1 MSVRSLKVA
10 PRHIQRVKDAL
21 QRHGFSQR
29 GLATELG
36 IARSTVSHFFTGKV
50 IDRLNFI
57 ECCEKLGLDWQEIAD
72 KPSIAEHNPNFVGRE
87 SAIADLNA
95 LVAKEAK
102 VILIQGAGGVGKTT
116 LARKYLADKFGDKV
130 IEFPIAKETKDIA
143 PIEGLLEQCLRSLEV
158 ESGGDFWVSLT
169 RLKEKLQTEAMG
181 VLIDNLEPALD
192 GSGRLI
198 EAHRRYL
205 ELLRILADPTVK
217 SITLITSREALG
229 EGVDISLYRL
239 QSLTLEAWQT
249 YFYNRGITHNKRA
262 YQFCTLAVL
271 RGTKTL
277 GLSLLW
283 VILFLRDALEQIWD
297 SYQGNALAMK
307 LLCERVFL
315 DYSGDIDTFW
325 KEQQKMK
332 ALLNVKNLV
341 LLNIENLIEEQ
352 FERLENIYPDAYK
365 LLCRMGCYRYQD
377 VKNLPLEG
385 LFCLLWD
392 VPENQ
397 RGKVINA
404 LRDRSLVNY
413 FDSKYH
419 LHPLIRNES
428 INRLSNSE
436 DWKKANIEDA
446 EFWNNSVKSI
456 DIIEDALKA
465 LEAYYHYFN
474 IDDYVQA
481 SQVILMPRNNKSQP
495 LENLGEIF
503 YGLGLLKQMIDIVEN
518 LVPKLEK
525 NIALS
530 RLYSLLGDLYWL
542 GGKPRKAIE
551 HYKKSGGI
559 ADKYLNID
567 DEEIQFWSKRL
578 QRMYYFNTGSCYAE
592 LFELEEAIKFFEK
605 ALDCHKIEISYRNG
619 FNENDTKVSMIDT
632 QVFIAFLYS
641 FFPEKEE
648 AKILVKQLSEEIVE
662 KKEYFDLWA
671 KGYNPLYLGMTY
683 KNLGEIDDSFKMY
696 NYAIQYA
703 EESHFDQVKA
713 KALTG
718 LGELYRIQE
727 KYRIALAH
735 HFQSIEIL
743 DKIGAKCD
751 LAESYFQLALTH
763 QAIGYQPKSQI
774 YFDKALDLWGPEQ
787 IDAPE
792 QIERVKKAMQTNP

>member
-1 MSVRSLKVA
+1 MGRSL
-10 PRHIQRVKDAL
+10 QVKPEFIRKIKEAVRRNGYPSQQAL
-21 QRHGFSQR
+21 ASG
-29 GLATELG
+29 
-36 IARSTVSHFFTGKV
+36 
-50 IDRLNFI
+50 
-57 ECCEKLGLDWQEIAD
+57 LGLSRDVVSRFLNGKPIDYLNAEEICRALNLDLGEMTGYGQEINDESVLIGTQTALVNIVD
-72 KPSIAEHNPNFVGRE
+72 PNFVGRE

-116 LARKYLADKFGDKV
+116 LARKYLADKFGDKI

-143 PIEGLLEQCLRSLEV
+143 PIEGLLEQCLRSLGE
-158 ESGGDFWVSLT
+158 EPGRDFLVSLT

-198 EAHRRYL
+198 KAHRRYL
-205 ELLRILADPTVK
+205 ELLRILSDPTVK

-239 QSLTLEAWQT
+239 PILDLEAWQS
-249 YFYNRGITHNKRA
+249 YFNNRGINHNN
-262 YQFCTLAVL
+262 Q
-271 RGTKTL
+271 
-277 GLSLLW
+277 
-283 VILFLRDALEQIWD
+283 VIEPIWD
-297 SYQGNALAMK
+297 TYQGNALAMK

-315 DYSGDIDTFW
+315 DCAGDIDTFW
-325 KEQQKMK
+325 KEQQKFG
-332 ALLNVKNLV
+332 A

-352 FERLENIYPDAYK
+352 LDRLEIIYPDAYH

-377 VKNLPLEG
+377 VKNVPLEG

-392 VPENQ
+392 VAENQ
-397 RGKVINA
+397 RGQVINA
-404 LRDRSLVNY
+404 LRDRSLVDY
-413 FDSKYH
+413 SDGKYY
-419 LHPLIRNES
+419 LHPLVRNEA
-428 INRLSNSE
+428 INRLRGNSD
-436 DWKKANIEDA
+436 DWEKANCQAA
-446 EFWNNSVKSI
+446 EFWTESVKKI
-456 DIIEDALKA
+456 KKVKDAFKA
-465 LEAYYHYFN
+465 LEAYYHYLN
-474 IDDYVQA
+474 IRDYVQA

-495 LENLGEIF
+495 LENLGEAF
-503 YGLGLLKQMIDIVEN
+503 YGLGLLKQMINIVEKS
-518 LVPKLEK
+518 LIPKLEE
-525 NIALS
+525 NINLS

-542 GGKPRKAIE
+542 VGKPRESIGY
-551 HYKKSGGI
+551 YKKSGGI

-605 ALDCHKIEISYRNG
+605 ALDCHKIEMSYRNG
-619 FNENDTKVSMIDT
+619 FNENDTKVSMIDA

-641 FFPEKEE
+641 FFSEKKEE

-671 KGYNPLYLGMTY
+671 KGYNPLYLGMAY
-683 KNLGEIDDSFKMY
+683 KNLEDIDNSFKMY

-703 EESHFDQVKA
+703 EESYFKQVEA

-718 LGELYRIQE
+718 LGELYRIQK
-727 KYRIALAH
+727 KYDIALAH
-735 HFQSIEIL
+735 HSRSIEIL

-751 LAESYFQLALTH
+751 LAEAYFQLALTY
-763 QAIGYQPKSQI
+763 QAMGDQPNSQT
-774 YFDKALDLWGPEQ
+774 YFDKALELWGPEK
-787 IDAPE
+787 IDAPK
-792 QIERVKKAMQTNP
+792 QIERVKKAMQTTFA